1 MGCPLDAG
9 PYDGVCPILTSMSMY
24 WHICYESDIRLWGLT
39 SRERFERMLIRLEI
53 VDALR
58 DLNDLPEGSSVLI
71 LRGDYI
77 FDERVLRSL
86 SKEQN
91 VILKMKTG
99 RGAIPVAAHV
109 DASGARS
116 VLEEMQKEQ
125 LLELPNMRAVTLE
138 DLSGSF
144 SNELRK
150 ADLPY
155 VLPIREDNRKLLEQ
169 HLFSGS
175 YKGVTDLVTKFCWP
189 VPAQWATRFCTLKG
203 ISPNQ
208 VTSLSLILVILAG
221 ISFGSGHFILGLAL
235 GWVMTFLD
243 TVDGKL
249 ARVTVTSTKW
259 GNIFDH
265 GIDLIHPPL
274 WYLAWGLGLVSFAPI
289 LPWLTLEITCWV
301 ILIGYI
307 FGRIVEGIF
316 QWWLGGFVI
325 FCWKPFDSYFRLIT
339 ARRNPNMIFLTGSIL
354 IGRPDLGL
362 EAVAIWTVL
371 STLILLGRLAMALLE
386 KGTKGSVTS
395 WLSEIDPVNGRAS
408 LAVRLFTNP
417 PATIK

>member
-1 MGCPLDAG
+1 MCHELD
-9 PYDGVCPILTSMSMY
+9 V
-24 WHICYESDIRLWGLT
+24 RLWGLT
-39 SRERFERMLIRLEI
+39 SRERLERMLKRIGTY
-53 VDALR
+53 
-58 DLNDLPEGSSVLI
+58 DLLSDVRNIPQENSVL
-71 LRGDYI
+71 LMRGDFI
-77 FDERVLRSL
+77 FDERVLRNL
-86 SKEQN
+86 SKEKN
-91 VILKMKTG
+91 VILKIESATG
-99 RGAIPVAAHV
+99 PIPVAAHV
-109 DASGARS
+109 NASVALS
-116 VLEEMQKEQ
+116 VFEGMQAGRFAEASN
-125 LLELPNMRAVTLE
+125 LRTVTLE

-150 ADLPY
+150 ADIPY
-155 VLPIREDNRKLLEQ
+155 VLPIREDNREALEQ

-175 YKGVTDLVTKFCWP
+175 YKGVTDFVTKFWWP
-189 VPAQWATRFCTLKG
+189 VPAQWATRLCTLAG

-208 VTSLSLILVILAG
+208 VTSLSLGLVIAAG
-221 ISFGSGHFILGLAL
+221 ILFSYGYFFAGLAL

-274 WYLAWGLGLVSFAPI
+274 WYLACGVGLMSYSPLLLG
-289 LPWLTLEITCWV
+289 LTLEMTCLAIV
-301 ILIGYI
+301 LGYI

-339 ARRNPNMIFLTGSIL
+339 ARRNPNMIFLTGSAL

-371 STLILLGRLAMALLE
+371 STVILLGRLAMAALE
-386 KGTKGSVTS
+386 KSMKGSLSS
-395 WLSEIDPVNGRAS
+395 WLAEIDTVNGRDS
-408 LAVRLFTNP
+408 LAVRVFTNP

>member
-1 MGCPLDAG
+1 
-9 PYDGVCPILTSMSMY
+9 MY
-24 WHICYESDIRLWGLT
+24 WSLCRESDIRLWGLT
-39 SRERFERMLIRLEI
+39 SRERLERMLHRIGLHAGWSD
-53 VDALR
+53 VQNVPA
-58 DLNDLPEGSSVLI
+58 GSSVLI
-71 LRGDYI
+71 TRGDFI
-77 FDERVLRSL
+77 FDERVLRSIT
-86 SKEQN
+86 KEEN
-91 VILKMKTG
+91 VILEMG
-99 RGAIPVAAHV
+99 QGQALVPVAAHV
-109 DASGARS
+109 EASLALS
-116 VLEEMQKEQ
+116 VVQSMEAGQFADISNL
-125 LLELPNMRAVTLE
+125 RRVTLE
-138 DLSGSF
+138 DLAGSF

-150 ADLPY
+150 ADHPY
-155 VLPIREDNRKLLEQ
+155 VLPIREDNRALLEQ

-175 YKGVTDLVTKFCWP
+175 YKGVTDFVTKFWWP
-189 VPAQWATRFCTLKG
+189 APAQRVTRWCALSG

-208 VTSLSLILVILAG
+208 VTSLSLALVILAG
-221 ISFGSGHFILGLAL
+221 ILFCYGQFSLGLAL

-249 ARVTVTSTKW
+249 ARVTVTSTKL

-274 WYLAWGLGLVSFAPI
+274 WYLAWGVGLLSFAP
-289 LPWLTLEITCWV
+289 LVLEVTLVTTCWV
-301 ILIGYI
+301 IVIGYI

-339 ARRNPNMIFLTGSIL
+339 ARRNPNMIFLTGSVL

-362 EAVAIWTVL
+362 EAVAIWTVV
-371 STLILLGRLAMALLE
+371 STLILLGRLAMAGLE
-386 KGTKGSVTS
+386 KSSKGPLTS
-395 WLSEIDPVNGRAS
+395 WLAEIDPVNGRDS

>member
-1 MGCPLDAG
+1 MDRGG
-9 PYDGVCPILTSMSMY
+9 TS
-24 WHICYESDIRLWGLT
+24 
-39 SRERFERMLIRLEI
+39 
-53 VDALR
+53 
-58 DLNDLPEGSSVLI
+58 
-71 LRGDYI
+71 
-77 FDERVLRSL
+77 
-86 SKEQN
+86 
-91 VILKMKTG
+91 
-99 RGAIPVAAHV
+99 IPVAAHV
-109 DASGARS
+109 EASVALS
-116 VLEEMQKEQ
+116 VWESMQAEQ
-125 LLELPNMRAVTLE
+125 FAESQILRRVTLE

-150 ADLPY
+150 ADHPY
-155 VLPIREDNRKLLEQ
+155 VLPIREDNRTLLEQ

-175 YKGVTDLVTKFCWP
+175 YKGVTDFVTKFWWP
-189 VPAQWATRFCTLKG
+189 APAQWATRGCALWG

-208 VTSLSLILVILAG
+208 VTSVSLALVILAG
-221 ISFGSGHFILGLAL
+221 ILFSQGYFGLGLVL

-249 ARVTVTSTKW
+249 ARVTVTSTKL

-274 WYLAWGLGLVSFAPI
+274 WYVAWGVGLMSFSP
-289 LPWLTLEITCWV
+289 LLLEVTLATTCWV
-301 ILIGYI
+301 IVIGYI
-307 FGRIVEGIF
+307 LGRMVEGMF

-339 ARRNPNMIFLTGSIL
+339 ARRNPNMIFLTGSIFL
-354 IGRPDLGL
+354 GRPDLGL

-386 KGTKGSVTS
+386 KSMKGSLTS
-395 WLSEIDPVNGRAS
+395 WLAEIDPVNGRDS

>member
-1 MGCPLDAG
+1 
-9 PYDGVCPILTSMSMY
+9 MSMY
-24 WHICYESDIRLWGLT
+24 WHLCHESDIRLWSLT
-39 SRERFERMLIRLEI
+39 SRDRFERMLIRLGI
-53 VDALR
+53 VDALH
-58 DLNDLPEGSSVLI
+58 DLNDLPDGSSVLI

-91 VILKMKTG
+91 VILKMKVG
-99 RGAIPVAAHV
+99 KDVIPVAAHV
-109 DASGARS
+109 DALGARS
-116 VLEEMQKEQ
+116 VLEEMQNEQ
-125 LLELPNMRAVTLE
+125 VLELPHLRTVTLE

-150 ADLPY
+150 ADHPY
-155 VLPIREDNRKLLEQ
+155 VLPIREDNRKVLEQ

-189 VPAQWATRFCTLKG
+189 VPAQWATRFCASKG

-208 VTSLSLILVILAG
+208 VTSLSLVLVILAG
-221 ISFGSGHFILGLAL
+221 ISFGYGHFLLGLAL

-249 ARVTVTSTKW
+249 ARVTVTSTKL

-289 LPWLTLEITCWV
+289 LSWLTLEITCWV

-307 FGRIVEGIF
+307 VGRIVEGIF

-325 FCWKPFDSYFRLIT
+325 FCWKAFDSYFRLIT
-339 ARRNPNMIFLTGSIL
+339 ARRNPNMILLSGSLL

-371 STLILLGRLAMALLE
+371 STLMLLVRLGMAILE
-386 KGTKGSVTS
+386 KNMKGSLTS
-395 WLSEIDPVNGRAS
+395 WLAEIDPVNGRDS

-417 PATIK
+417 PVTIK

>member
-1 MGCPLDAG
+1 
-9 PYDGVCPILTSMSMY
+9 MSVY
-24 WHICYESDIRLWGLT
+24 WYICRESEVRLWGLT
-39 SRERFERMLIRLEI
+39 SRERLGRMLNRIGIHDELT
-53 VDALR
+53 
-58 DLNDLPEGSSVLI
+58 DLGNMPASSSVLI
-71 LRGDYI
+71 LRGDFI
-77 FDERVLRSL
+77 FDDRVLRSL
-86 SKEQN
+86 SQQTD
-91 VILKMKTG
+91 VILEMDHGGTLVP
-99 RGAIPVAAHV
+99 IAAHV
-109 DASGARS
+109 KASEALS
-116 VLEEMQKEQ
+116 VSESLQAEQ
-125 LLELPNMRAVTLE
+125 FSKMDNLRRVTLE

-150 ADLPY
+150 ADHPY
-155 VLPIREDNRKLLEQ
+155 VLPIREDNRTMLEQ

-189 VPAQWATRFCTLKG
+189 VPAQWATRWCALGG

-208 VTSLSLILVILAG
+208 VTSLSLGLVILAG
-221 ISFGSGHFILGLAL
+221 ILFSYGYFASGLAL

-249 ARVTVTSTKW
+249 ARVTVTSTKL

-274 WYLAWGLGLVSFAPI
+274 WYLAWGVGLLSFSPLLLGV
-289 LPWLTLEITCWV
+289 TLATTCWV
-301 ILIGYI
+301 IVIGYI
-307 FGRIVEGIF
+307 LGRIVEGIF

-339 ARRNPNMIFLTGSIL
+339 ARRNPSMIFLTGSMF

-371 STLILLGRLAMALLE
+371 STLILLGRLAMAIME
-386 KGTKGSVTS
+386 KNMKGSLTS
-395 WLSEIDPVNGRAS
+395 WLAEIDPVNGRDS

>member
-1 MGCPLDAG
+1 
-9 PYDGVCPILTSMSMY
+9 MSRY
-24 WHICYESDIRLWGLT
+24 WYICHESDIRLWGLT
-39 SRERFERMLIRLEI
+39 SQERIGRMLDRLGSYEVASDIRS
-53 VDALR
+53 
-58 DLNDLPEGSSVLI
+58 LPPDSSVLI
-71 LRGDYI
+71 LRGDFV
-77 FDERVLRSL
+77 FDARVLQNL

-91 VILKMKTG
+91 VMLKLETG
-99 RGAIPVAAHV
+99 GCVVPVAAHV
-109 DASGARS
+109 EASVALSVVQGMQADQFAEMPNIRS
-116 VLEEMQKEQ
+116 
-125 LLELPNMRAVTLE
+125 VTLE
-138 DLSGSF
+138 DLCDSF

-150 ADLPY
+150 ADRPY
-155 VLPIREDNRKLLEQ
+155 VLPIREDTQTLLEKY
-169 HLFSGS
+169 LFSGS

-189 VPAQWATRFCTLKG
+189 VPAQWVTRLCAVAG

-221 ISFGSGHFILGLAL
+221 ILFSYGYFVLGLAL

-274 WYLAWGLGLVSFAPI
+274 WYLAWGWGLISYSPI
-289 LPWLTLEITCWV
+289 LSWLTVETTCLV
-301 ILIGYI
+301 IVVGYI
-307 FGRIVEGIF
+307 VGRIVEGIF

-339 ARRNPNMIFLTGSIL
+339 ARRNPSMIFMTGSVV

-362 EAVAIWTVL
+362 EAVAVWTAL
-371 STLILLGRLAMALLE
+371 STLILLGRLLMAVLE
-386 KGTKGSVTS
+386 KNMKGSLTS
-395 WLSEIDPVNGRAS
+395 WLAEIDPVNGRDS
-408 LAVRLFTNP
+408 VAVRVFTNP

>member
-1 MGCPLDAG
+1 
-9 PYDGVCPILTSMSMY
+9 MSVY
-24 WHICYESDIRLWGLT
+24 WTICHESDIRLWGLT
-39 SRERFERMLIRLEI
+39 SCERLGRMLNRIGIHDQLTDVGRI
-53 VDALR
+53 
-58 DLNDLPEGSSVLI
+58 PEGSSLLV
-71 LRGDYI
+71 LRGDCV
-77 FDERVLRSL
+77 FDDRVLRSL
-86 SKEQN
+86 TKETN
-91 VILKMKTG
+91 VILEMDRSGTSS
-99 RGAIPVAAHV
+99 PVAAHV
-109 DASGARS
+109 EASVALS
-116 VLEEMQKEQ
+116 VWESMQAEQFAESQ
-125 LLELPNMRAVTLE
+125 LLRRVTLE

-150 ADLPY
+150 ADHPF
-155 VLPIREDNRKLLEQ
+155 VLPIREDNRTLLEQ

-175 YKGVTDLVTKFCWP
+175 YKGVTDFVTKFWWP
-189 VPAQWATRFCTLKG
+189 APAQWATRWCALWG

-208 VTSLSLILVILAG
+208 VTSVSLALVILAG
-221 ISFGSGHFILGLAL
+221 ILFSQGYFGLGLVL

-249 ARVTVTSTKW
+249 ARVTVTSTKL

-274 WYLAWGLGLVSFAPI
+274 WYVAWGVGLLSFSP
-289 LPWLTLEITCWV
+289 LLLDVTLATTCWV
-301 ILIGYI
+301 IVMGYI
-307 FGRIVEGIF
+307 LGRMVEGMF

-339 ARRNPNMIFLTGSIL
+339 ARRNPNMIFLTGSIFL
-354 IGRPDLGL
+354 GRPDLGL

-371 STLILLGRLAMALLE
+371 STLILLGRLGMALLE
-386 KGTKGSVTS
+386 KSMKGSLTS
-395 WLSEIDPVNGRAS
+395 WLAEIDPVNGRDS

>member
-1 MGCPLDAG
+1 
-9 PYDGVCPILTSMSMY
+9 MSIY
-24 WHICYESDIRLWGLT
+24 WCLCHEVDIRLWNLT
-39 SRERFERMLIRLEI
+39 SRSRLQRVFKKIGVNNFLENI
-53 VDALR
+53 Q
-58 DLNDLPEGSSVLI
+58 DLPPESSLFIV
-71 LRGDYI
+71 RGDYL
-77 FDERVLRSL
+77 FDDRVLLWL
-86 SKEQN
+86 SKEKN
-91 VILKMKTG
+91 SALDV
-99 RGAIPVAAHV
+99 RGGSRQIPVAAHV
-109 DASGARS
+109 DSSHASSTWQGMQNGECS
-116 VLEEMQKEQ
+116 GIQDLQTTNLE
-125 LLELPNMRAVTLE
+125 N
-138 DLSGSF
+138 LSLSF

-150 ADLPY
+150 SDHPY
-155 VLPIREDNRKLLEQ
+155 VLPLREDNRKELEE

-189 VPAQWATRFCTLKG
+189 VPAQWATRFCALKG

-208 VTSLSLILVILAG
+208 VTSLSLGLVILAG
-221 ISFGSGHFILGLAL
+221 IFFSYGYFFLGLVF

-249 ARVTVTSTKW
+249 ARVTVTSSKW

-274 WYLAWGLGLVSFAPI
+274 WYLAWGLGLMSFSPI
-289 LPWLTLEITCWV
+289 LSSLTLESTCWV
-301 ILIGYI
+301 IVIGYI
-307 FGRIVEGIF
+307 LGRIVEGIF

-362 EAVAIWTVL
+362 EAVAIWTIL
-371 STLILLGRLAMALLE
+371 SSLILLGRLVMALLV

-395 WLSEIDPVNGRAS
+395 WLAEIDPVNGRDS

>member
-1 MGCPLDAG
+1 
-9 PYDGVCPILTSMSMY
+9 MSIY
-24 WHICYESDIRLWGLT
+24 WCICHEVDIRLWNLT
-39 SRERFERMLIRLEI
+39 SRSRLQRVFKKIGVNNFLENI
-53 VDALR
+53 Q
-58 DLNDLPEGSSVLI
+58 DLPPGSSLCIV
-71 LRGDYI
+71 RGDFL
-77 FDERVLRSL
+77 FDDRVLLWLTKEKNSVLDIRSG
-86 SKEQN
+86 SQQ
-91 VILKMKTG
+91 V
-99 RGAIPVAAHV
+99 PVAAHV
-109 DASGARS
+109 DFSHASSTWKGIQNGECSGIQNLRTIN
-116 VLEEMQKEQ
+116 LE
-125 LLELPNMRAVTLE
+125 N
-138 DLSGSF
+138 LSLSF

-150 ADLPY
+150 SDHPY
-155 VLPIREDNRKLLEQ
+155 VLPLRGDNRKVLEE

-189 VPAQWATRFCTLKG
+189 VPAQWATRFCALKG

-208 VTSLSLILVILAG
+208 VTSLSLGLVILAG
-221 ISFGSGHFILGLAL
+221 IFFSYGYFFLGLVF
-235 GWVMTFLD
+235 GWAMTFLD

-249 ARVTVTSTKW
+249 ARVTVTSSKW

-274 WYLAWGLGLVSFAPI
+274 WYLAWGLGLFSFSPI
-289 LPWLTLEITCWV
+289 LSSLTLESTCWV
-301 ILIGYI
+301 IVIGYI
-307 FGRIVEGIF
+307 LGRMVEGIF

-371 STLILLGRLAMALLE
+371 STVILLGRLAMALLE

-395 WLSEIDPVNGRAS
+395 WLSEIDPVNGRDS
-408 LAVRLFTNP
+408 FAVRLFTNP

>member
-1 MGCPLDAG
+1 MNL
-9 PYDGVCPILTSMSMY
+9 YWTVC
-24 WHICYESDIRLWGLT
+24 HDSDIRLWGLT
-39 SRERFERMLIRLEI
+39 SQERLKRMLSRLGIQKE
-53 VDALR
+53 LS
-58 DLNDLPEGSSVLI
+58 DLGSLPHGSLVLI
-71 LRGDYI
+71 FRGDFI

-86 SKEQN
+86 SNEVN
-91 VILKMKTG
+91 VMLEMDKGGVT
-99 RGAIPVAAHV
+99 IPVAAHV
-109 DASGARS
+109 EASYALS
-116 VLEEMQKEQ
+116 VFEYMQSERFVEIQ
-125 LLELPNMRAVTLE
+125 GFRRVTLQ
-138 DLSGSF
+138 DLSGGF

-155 VLPIREDNRKLLEQ
+155 VLPVRKDNRMALEQ

-175 YKGVTDLVTKFCWP
+175 YKGVTDFVTKFWWP
-189 VPAQWATRFCTLKG
+189 VPAQRATRLCALRG

-208 VTSLSLILVILAG
+208 VTSLSLLFVILAG
-221 ISFGSGHFILGLAL
+221 LLFCYGHFAVGLAL

-259 GNIFDH
+259 GNVFDH

-274 WYLAWGLGLVSFAPI
+274 WYLAWGIGLLSFSPLFLHVTLGA
-289 LPWLTLEITCWV
+289 TCWIIV
-301 ILIGYI
+301 LGYI
-307 FGRIVEGIF
+307 LGRMVEGIF

-325 FCWKPFDSYFRLIT
+325 FCWKPFDSFFRLIT
-339 ARRNPNMIFLTGSIL
+339 ARRNPNMIFLTGSLL
-354 IGRPDLGL
+354 IGRPDWGL

-371 STLILLGRLAMALLE
+371 STAILLGRLAMAVLE
-386 KGTKGSVTS
+386 KNIKGSLTS
-395 WLSEIDPVNGRAS
+395 WLSEIDPVNERDS

>member
-1 MGCPLDAG
+1 
-9 PYDGVCPILTSMSMY
+9 VY
-24 WHICYESDIRLWGLT
+24 WYICHELDIRLWGLT
-39 SRERFERMLIRLEI
+39 SRERLGRMLIRLGITNVLSDVRNIPTE
-53 VDALR
+53 
-58 DLNDLPEGSSVLI
+58 SSVLI
-71 LRGDYI
+71 IRGDFI
-77 FDERVLRSL
+77 FDDRVLRSL
-86 SKEQN
+86 SEEKN
-91 VILKMKTG
+91 VILKMKVG
-99 RGAIPVAAHV
+99 KHSIPVAAHV
-109 DASGARS
+109 EGVVAQS
-116 VLEEMQKEQ
+116 VSQGMQEEQFPEI
-125 LLELPNMRAVTLE
+125 PNLRTVTLE

-150 ADLPY
+150 ADHPY
-155 VLPIREDNRKLLEQ
+155 VLPLREDNRKVLEE

-189 VPAQWATRFCTLKG
+189 VPAQWATRFCALKG
-203 ISPNQ
+203 VSPNQ
-208 VTSLSLILVILAG
+208 VTSLSLGLVILAG
-221 ISFGSGHFILGLAL
+221 IFFSYGYFFLGLAF

-249 ARVTVTSTKW
+249 ARVTVTSSKW

-274 WYLAWGLGLVSFAPI
+274 WYLAWGLGLFSFSPI
-289 LPWLTLEITCWV
+289 FSSLTLGSTCWV
-301 ILIGYI
+301 IVIGYI
-307 FGRIVEGIF
+307 LGRIVEGIF

-362 EAVAIWTVL
+362 EAVAVWTVL
-371 STLILLGRLAMALLE
+371 STLILLGRLAMALLV
-386 KGTKGSVTS
+386 KGMKGSITS
-395 WLSEIDPVNGRAS
+395 WLAEIDPVNGRDS

-417 PATIK
+417 PAKIT

>member
-1 MGCPLDAG
+1 MNLSW
-9 PYDGVCPILTSMSMY
+9 Y
-24 WHICYESDIRLWGLT
+24 ICHESDIRLWGLT
-39 SRERFERMLIRLEI
+39 SRERLGRMLDRIGIHDSLSDVRSI
-53 VDALR
+53 S
-58 DLNDLPEGSSVLI
+58 PGSSVLI
-71 LRGDYI
+71 LRGDFI

-86 SKEQN
+86 SKEKN
-91 VILKMKTG
+91 LILEMEPG
-99 RGAIPVAAHV
+99 SDSVPVAAHV
-109 DASGARS
+109 EADLAHS
-116 VLEEMQKEQ
+116 VSQSMEAEQFAEMPD
-125 LLELPNMRAVTLE
+125 LRRVTLE

-150 ADLPY
+150 ADHPY
-155 VLPIREDNRKLLEQ
+155 VLPIREDNRQGLEQ

-189 VPAQWATRFCTLKG
+189 VPAQWATRLCALAG

-208 VTSLSLILVILAG
+208 VTSLSLGFVILAG
-221 ISFGSGHFILGLAL
+221 ILFSYGYFFLGLAF

-249 ARVTVTSTKW
+249 ARVTVTSSKW

-274 WYLAWGLGLVSFAPI
+274 WYLAWGVGLTSFSPILYSLTLVS
-289 LPWLTLEITCWV
+289 TCWV
-301 ILIGYI
+301 IVIGYI
-307 FGRIVEGIF
+307 VGRIVEGIF

-325 FCWKPFDSYFRLIT
+325 FCWRPFDSYFRLIT

-371 STLILLGRLAMALLE
+371 STLDSPRETGDGPSSKRHQRICDLLVGR
-386 KGTKGSVTS
+386 
-395 WLSEIDPVNGRAS
+395 N
-408 LAVRLFTNP
+408 
-417 PATIK
+417 